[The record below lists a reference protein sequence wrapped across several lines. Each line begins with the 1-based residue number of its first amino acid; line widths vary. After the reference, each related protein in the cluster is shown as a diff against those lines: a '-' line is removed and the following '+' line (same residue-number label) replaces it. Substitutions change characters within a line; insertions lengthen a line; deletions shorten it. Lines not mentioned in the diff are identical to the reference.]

1 MKKTSINKKKDKML
15 RFTLPEYWFTIEAKN
30 TREAVEK
37 AEKILSK
44 K

>member
-1 MKKTSINKKKDKML
+1 MTKTSINKKKDKML
-15 RFTLPEYWFTIEAKN
+15 RFTLPEYGIVVEAKN
-30 TREAVEK
+30 AQEAVEK

>member
-1 MKKTSINKKKDKML
+1 MTKTSINKKKDKML
-15 RFTLPEYWFTIEAKN
+15 RFTIPEHGIVVEAKDAQA
-30 TREAVEK
+30 AVEK

>member
-1 MKKTSINKKKDKML
+1 MKKKSINKSKDKML
-15 RFTLPEYWFTIEAKN
+15 RFTLPEYWIVVEAKN
-30 TREAVEK
+30 SKEAVEK